1 MVQCVVQR
9 AVRWLV
15 FTVTLA
21 AVVSLGELHAHLIG
35 HYHFLSGAR
44 GPWDAIYILVLSL
57 SAYGMG
63 LPDLPRT
70 VLTAWVSAFLSVGV
84 AAIFV
89 SLVQLALGTG
99 VLPRFT
105 IFGAVVILVPCYAL
119 LSTASYH
126 IRSRDEV
133 SDRVLVVARGDQ
145 AEALRSDLARAPE
158 RPGVV
163 VASLDPAELEIEN
176 GSFRTLAEVAAES
189 QANLIVL
196 DREAQASESVV
207 AQAAVLHA
215 TGTRVHT
222 LSLFY
227 EEWLGKLPLTEL
239 ERMSLMFDIQEIHA
253 ARYARVKRF
262 FDIVLATIGAVV
274 LIPVVLVV
282 AALDLAGNRGP
293 LLYRQRRVGMGGV
306 EFTIL
311 KFRTMKPTADPPN
324 PAGSQWTE
332 RSDPRIGPVGRW
344 LRRTHL
350 DELPQ
355 VLNVLRG
362 DLSFVGPR
370 PEQPAYVD
378 ELRLK
383 IPFYDVRHLVHPG
396 LTGWA
401 QVKFDYGA
409 SVADALEKLQYEF
422 FYLRHQSLTLDARIV
437 VRTLRSVIHF
447 QGR

>member
-1 MVQCVVQR
+1 MVQCAVQR
-9 AVRWLV
+9 AIRWLI

-21 AVVSLGELHAHLIG
+21 AVVGLGEVHAHLIG
-35 HYHFLSGAR
+35 HYHFLAGSH
-44 GPWDAIYILVLSL
+44 GPWDTFYIIALTLA
-57 SAYGMG
+57 AYVVG

-70 VLTAWVSAFLSVGV
+70 VLGAWVTSFLSVG
-84 AAIFV
+84 AAAVSV
-89 SLVQLALGTG
+89 SLIELAVGTG
-99 VLPRFT
+99 VLPRFV
-105 IFGAVVILVPCYAL
+105 IFGTMVVLVPSYAL
-119 LSTASYH
+119 LSTLSYH
-126 IRSRDEV
+126 IRSREEDG
-133 SDRVLVVARGDQ
+133 DRVLVVASGDQ
-145 AEALRSDLARAPE
+145 AEALRSDLIRAPE
-158 RPGVV
+158 EPALV
-163 VASLDPAELEIEN
+163 VASLEPTELEAD
-176 GSFRTLAEVAAES
+176 GGTFVSLADAAS
-189 QANLIVL
+189 QCRANLIVL
-196 DREAQASESVV
+196 DREAQASESIV

-215 TGTRVHT
+215 RGTRIRT

-227 EEWLGKLPLTEL
+227 EEWLGKLPLPEL
-239 ERMSLMFDIQEIHA
+239 EQMSLMFDIQEIHA
-253 ARYARVKRF
+253 AQYARIKRF
-262 FDIVLATIGAVV
+262 SDIVLALFGVIALVAIAPLVFVV
-274 LIPVVLVV
+274 
-282 AALDLAGNRGP
+282 DLFGNHGP
-293 LLYRQRRVGMGGV
+293 LLYRQRRVGMGGS

-311 KFRTMKPTADPPN
+311 KFRTMRSSAD
-324 PAGSQWTE
+324 STWTE
-332 RSDPRIGPVGRW
+332 QGDPRIGAVGRW
-344 LRRTHL
+344 LRRTHI

-362 DLSFVGPR
+362 DLSLVGPR

-437 VRTLRSVIHF
+437 ARTLRSVLRF